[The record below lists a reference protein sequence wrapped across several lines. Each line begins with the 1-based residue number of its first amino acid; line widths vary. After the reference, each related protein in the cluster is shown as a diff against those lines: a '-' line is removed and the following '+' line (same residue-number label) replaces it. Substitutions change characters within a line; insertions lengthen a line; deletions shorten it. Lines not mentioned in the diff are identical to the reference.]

1 MPDISIGRFR
11 GGLCVYWADASTG
24 KRRRHRL
31 EARTRKEAEAEALA
45 VYRRETAS
53 ARNGVATVS
62 DVWEEYRRD
71 LGTKPTAKT
80 MGYTGK
86 SVLAYFGA
94 LPPSQITKAM
104 CIDYGRSR
112 MDEDGVSQGTVW
124 TELGHLRSALRFAE
138 DTRMIDRAPKIWRPE
153 KPQTDKRI
161 LNAGEMRALLDATR
175 APHVRLAVALLLGTA
190 ARVGAILDLTW
201 DRVDLDRGV
210 INLRLDDAATRKG
223 RAVLPMN
230 KTTRAAL
237 EAAYEA
243 ALSDYV
249 IEHGGR
255 PVKSIRNGFTSAV
268 DRAKLGHVRIHDLRH
283 TAAVTMLVAGVPL
296 EKVSQVLGHSNTAVT
311 FSTYGRFL
319 PSHMQDAVDVLDFA
333 TLKRSG

>member
-1 MPDISIGRFR
+1 MF
-11 GGLCVYWADASTG
+11 
-24 KRRRHRL
+24 
-31 EARTRKEAEAEALA
+31 E
-45 VYRRETAS
+45 
-53 ARNGVATVS
+53 
-62 DVWEEYRRD
+62 
-71 LGTKPTAKT
+71 
-80 MGYTGK
+80 
-86 SVLAYFGA
+86 
-94 LPPSQITKAM
+94 
-104 CIDYGRSR
+104 
-112 MDEDGVSQGTVW
+112 
-124 TELGHLRSALRFAE
+124 
-138 DTRMIDRAPKIWRPE
+138 RAPKVWRPE

-333 TLKRSG
+333 SHPRSA